1 MPRSSPVHPT
11 TGDGSAPAVVYC
23 IRAPEFK
30 LTFVSCVLFCKFGDF
45 GGAVGNDYRTAVS
58 WIGVVHA

>member
-1 MPRSSPVHPT
+1 MCHGHHRSTQQLGMVQPPPWCT
-11 TGDGSAPAVVYC
+11 Q
-23 IRAPEFK
+23 APEFM
-30 LTFVSCVLFCKFGDF
+30 LILSCVLFCKFGDF